1 MIAATHSNHPIATV
15 AAATPRTSP
24 LQEARA
30 CIRQAK
36 MRITK
41 PRIAII
47 ESLLQHKGPIS
58 IERIHH
64 DVGAAVCDLV
74 TVYRCL
80 AAFETLNIVR
90 RSYSHNGTCLYELSL
105 GRDRHYH
112 IVCKACGET
121 ERLDYSPVEGV
132 ERMLQDRGYTQIS
145 HVIEFFGVCTACQ
158 KTSSRAHGIKTGK
171 SKRLIVA
178 TPSH

>member
-1 MIAATHSNHPIATV
+1 MIAATHSNHPIANV

-90 RSYSHNGTCLYELSL
+90 RSYSHN
-105 GRDRHYH
+105 
-112 IVCKACGET
+112 
-121 ERLDYSPVEGV
+121 
-132 ERMLQDRGYTQIS
+132 
-145 HVIEFFGVCTACQ
+145 
-158 KTSSRAHGIKTGK
+158 
-171 SKRLIVA
+171 
-178 TPSH
+178 